1 VVEVSRKRGNGEG
14 TLHRRKNGSWC
25 AQYTVHTAEGSK
37 RKTVYGKTRRE
48 VDEKLTKAKVDRER
62 GLVFEAGNLTL
73 GKYLERWLVDSV
85 RGSVRVKT
93 YEGYETAV
101 RVHVAPA
108 MGRIKLRNVTPTHLR
123 GLYREKLDAG
133 LSTRTVQYL
142 HVTLRQAL
150 GQAVKDGLV
159 PRNVADVVNAPR
171 VVTRQMQP
179 LTSEQAKA
187 FVEAAKGDRHEAL
200 YVLAVT
206 TGIRRGELL
215 GLKWEDLELDAG
227 VLRVK
232 RALAPDA
239 RTFAEPKTA
248 KSRRSVRLTSGAVR
262 ALQWH
267 RERQSQAG
275 QRLNSL
281 WQEHG
286 LVFPSMVGTP
296 LNPENLVK
304 RSFKPLLEH
313 VGLPPIR
320 FHDLRHTCAT
330 LLLSKSVNPKIVQ
343 EMLGHAN
350 ISVTL
355 DIYSHVLPDMQE
367 EAAAAM
373 DDVFS

>member
-1 VVEVSRKRGNGEG
+1 MSRKRGNGEG
-14 TLHRRKNGSWC
+14 TLHRRKSGSWC
-25 AQYTVHTAEGSK
+25 AQYTVHTAEGPK

-48 VDEKLTKAKVDRER
+48 VDEKLTKAKADRER

-101 RVHVAPA
+101 RVHIAPA
-108 MGRIKLRNVTPTHLR
+108 MGKIKLTNVTPIHLR
-123 GLYREKLDAG
+123 VLYREKLDAG

-142 HVTLRQAL
+142 HVTLRRAL
-150 GQAVKDGLV
+150 GQAVTDGLV
-159 PRNVADVVNAPR
+159 PRNVAEVVNAPR
-171 VVTRQMQP
+171 VVTRQMRP
-179 LTSEQAKA
+179 LTSEQARA

-206 TGIRRGELL
+206 TGLRRGELL
-215 GLKWEDLELDAG
+215 GLKWEDLDLDAG

-239 RTFAEPKTA
+239 RTFAQPKTA
-248 KSRRSVRLTSGAVR
+248 KARRSVRLTSGAVR

-267 RERQSQAG
+267 RERQSQAR
-275 QRLNSL
+275 QRLDSL

-304 RSFKPLLEH
+304 RSFKPLLER

-330 LLLSKSVNPKIVQ
+330 LLLSKGVNPKIVQ

>member
-1 VVEVSRKRGNGEG
+1 MSRKRGNGEG

>member
-1 VVEVSRKRGNGEG
+1 MSRKRGNGEG
-14 TLHRRKNGSWC
+14 TLHRRKSGSWC
-25 AQYTVHTAEGSK
+25 AQYTVHTAEGPK

-48 VDEKLTKAKVDRER
+48 VDEKLTKAKADRER

-101 RVHVAPA
+101 RVHIAPA
-108 MGRIKLRNVTPTHLR
+108 MGKIKLTNVTPIHLR
-123 GLYREKLDAG
+123 VLYREKLDAG

-142 HVTLRQAL
+142 HVTLRRAL
-150 GQAVKDGLV
+150 GQAVTDGLV
-159 PRNVADVVNAPR
+159 PRNVAEVVNAPR
-171 VVTRQMQP
+171 VVTRQMRP
-179 LTSEQAKA
+179 LTSEQARA

-206 TGIRRGELL
+206 TGLRRGELL
-215 GLKWEDLELDAG
+215 GLKWEDLDLDAG

-239 RTFAEPKTA
+239 RTFAQPKTA
-248 KSRRSVRLTSGAVR
+248 KARRSVRLTSGAVR

-267 RERQSQAG
+267 RECQSQAR
-275 QRLNSL
+275 QRLDSL

-304 RSFKPLLEH
+304 RSFKPLLER

-330 LLLSKSVNPKIVQ
+330 LLLSKGVNPKIVQ